1 MNSSSVKNKIA
12 AIEKSLAAM
21 NEHPKS
27 ICKLKDGSITQII
40 GISVIQPFLDGEI
53 IEVCCDDADIAC
65 LLRAMDMDNKV
76 KIELISIESGDRIK
90 RTEI

>member
-1 MNSSSVKNKIA
+1 MNSSSVKSKIA

-65 LLRAMDMDNKV
+65 LLRALDMEKKI

>member
-1 MNSSSVKNKIA
+1 MNSSSVKSKIA

-40 GISVIQPFLDGEI
+40 GMSVIQPFLDGEI

-65 LLRAMDMDNKV
+65 LLRALDMEKKI

-90 RTEI
+90 RVEV

>member
-27 ICKLKDGSITQII
+27 ICKLKDGTITQILGMSI
-40 GISVIQPFLDGEI
+40 VQPFLNGEI
-53 IEVCCDDADIAC
+53 TEVCCDDADIAC
-65 LLRAMDMDNKV
+65 LLRAMDMENKV
-76 KIELISIESGDRIK
+76 KIEMISLESGDRIK